1 MNKIKEIIK
10 KYPKTCS
17 VLGIVACVGACVG
30 IGCLLPD
37 APTDAELS
45 DLAESMSE

>member
-17 VLGIVACVGACVG
+17 VLGIIACVGAYLG
-30 IGCLLPD
+30 IGCLLSN